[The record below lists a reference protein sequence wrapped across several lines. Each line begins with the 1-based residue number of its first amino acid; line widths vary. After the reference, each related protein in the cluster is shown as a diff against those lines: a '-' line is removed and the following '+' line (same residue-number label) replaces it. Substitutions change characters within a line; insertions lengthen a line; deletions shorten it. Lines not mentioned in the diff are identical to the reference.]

1 MVVMAKLW
9 TSRKCINEIN
19 SSCCTSKIGKFLVS
33 EKKMYA
39 LYKLV
44 PSSQVY
50 EVNAAVIIVTG
61 SLLELVR
68 TVCNLNSEYKRH
80 QILCI
85 CSLVENH
92 DRSSS
97 SSDKEDIISDIA
109 VSKLPGT

>member
-1 MVVMAKLW
+1 
-9 TSRKCINEIN
+9 
-19 SSCCTSKIGKFLVS
+19 
-33 EKKMYA
+33 MYA

-50 EVNAAVIIVTG
+50 EVNAAVIV

>member
-1 MVVMAKLW
+1 MAKPW
-9 TSRKCINEIN
+9 TSRKYINKIN
-19 SSCCTSKIGKFLVS
+19 SSCCTSKIGLFLVS

-50 EVNAAVIIVTG
+50 EVNAAVFV
-61 SLLELVR
+61 SLLELV
-68 TVCNLNSEYKRH
+68 TIVCNLNSEYKRH

-97 SSDKEDIISDIA
+97 SSDKEDIISDIG

>member
-1 MVVMAKLW
+1 MAKPW
-9 TSRKCINEIN
+9 TSRKYINKIN
-19 SSCCTSKIGKFLVS
+19 SSCCISKIGRFLVS

-50 EVNAAVIIVTG
+50 EVNAAVIIV
-61 SLLELVR
+61 SLLELVT
-68 TVCNLNSEYKRH
+68 TVCNLNYSEYKRH

-97 SSDKEDIISDIA
+97 SDDKEDIISDIA

>member
-1 MVVMAKLW
+1 
-9 TSRKCINEIN
+9 
-19 SSCCTSKIGKFLVS
+19 
-33 EKKMYA
+33 MYA

-50 EVNAAVIIVTG
+50 EVNAAVIIV
-61 SLLELVR
+61 SLLELVT
-68 TVCNLNSEYKRH
+68 TVGNLNYSEYKRH

-85 CSLVENH
+85 CSHVENH

>member
-1 MVVMAKLW
+1 MAKPW

-19 SSCCTSKIGKFLVS
+19 SSCCISKIGKFLVS

-50 EVNAAVIIVTG
+50 EVNAAVIIV

-97 SSDKEDIISDIA
+97 SSDKEDIISDVA

>member
-1 MVVMAKLW
+1 MAKPW

-44 PSSQVY
+44 HSSQVY
-50 EVNAAVIIVTG
+50 EVNAAVIIIV

-109 VSKLPGT
+109 VPKLPGT